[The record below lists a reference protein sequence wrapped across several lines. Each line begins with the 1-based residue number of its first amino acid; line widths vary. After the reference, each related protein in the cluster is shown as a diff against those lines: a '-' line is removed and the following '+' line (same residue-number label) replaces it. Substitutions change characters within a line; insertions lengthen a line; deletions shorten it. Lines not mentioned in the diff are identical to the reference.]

1 MAASPLTN
9 LCSTCRRF
17 ADVLQFDILASS
29 NAIFSYSGLEIEFE
43 HGRPAGAATP
53 PHRLCQRGGGSPR
66 AILFIVHS
74 MCPKCLLI
82 APFHNWSQ
90 VFKHAKRLGY
100 GEHDVSAVYI
110 RLLHLQ
116 TWQLVNYTLC
126 RARFWESTRGKETY
140 QLPEWKPEHLKSLE
154 KNCHI
159 TSDLVWDII
168 KIWANKPLC
177 WNFHL
182 ESEQPSE
189 ELAQVFD
196 SSRIK

>member
-17 ADVLQFDILASS
+17 ADVLQYDILASS

-116 TWQLVNYTLC
+116 TWQLYSTILFAGQDFE
-126 RARFWESTRGKETY
+126 RAREGKKPTNYLNESLNIKSPMRKIATLHQTWCGTLLRFEPINLYVETCSHRIRATM
-140 QLPEWKPEHLKSLE
+140 WRAS
-154 KNCHI
+154 
-159 TSDLVWDII
+159 
-168 KIWANKPLC
+168 
-177 WNFHL
+177 
-182 ESEQPSE
+182 PSRWF
-189 ELAQVFD
+189 VPN
-196 SSRIK
+196 